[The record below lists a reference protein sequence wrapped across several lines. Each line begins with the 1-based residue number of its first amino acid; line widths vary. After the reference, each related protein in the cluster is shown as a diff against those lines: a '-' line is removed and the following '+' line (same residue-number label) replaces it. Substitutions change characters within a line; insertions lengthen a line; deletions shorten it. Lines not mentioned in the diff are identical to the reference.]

1 MAISDVQTLMRQAQL
16 GFREETIYGEEDRS
30 KQLIRPVVTT
40 FNVPPTQERHNVG
53 RTGLID
59 ASRSHLS
66 SETFEYNMTVEA
78 DPKFAW
84 WFLKWALG
92 HAVAVSSTKARFL
105 PLPLDEAL
113 PSFSCYIDTQQNFVA
128 DNQRTLLLEGL
139 IIQSFTLSSGSDEKN
154 AMMEISGPLQQ
165 PKVSDTFPFPIT
177 SEGIQLLPAF
187 HPVAGIN
194 DSDLR
199 PYIHQNFGAS
209 IGGVAQP
216 LNYPVSDMNTDML
229 EFSFTINN
237 DLKINYYPQGN
248 QNPFI
253 GEVIYQGREIMVDWT
268 TEYENMTE
276 YQIFHQAGKLLR
288 MKWEANHIDQYAED
302 TPYKVSFSFPN
313 LALNAASNL
322 IEAGSTVSTMEQ
334 SYTAELLARA
344 DIQERN
350 AMTPAELPLALAD
363 NTALLATRFTWDPT
377 PDYDANLTFV
387 ELDLTAAADIPA
399 ANLKLQLYSNN
410 DPASG
415 DDTPGTLIAE
425 SQEVHTS
432 WIGNEVIPFY
442 FDTAPLLANDAE
454 YWLVM
459 SQDSMTA
466 IAGDKLTITGEEVAS
481 SDNSGSATRASD
493 GTIGTWTIT
502 DNEWDVRIGTNGIPC
517 AIEVDGDGSYV

>member
-16 GFREETIYGEEDRS
+16 GFREETVYGEEDTS
-30 KQLIRPVVTT
+30 KQLIRPVVTS

-92 HAVAVSSTKARFL
+92 HAVAVNDTKARFL

-165 PKVSDTFPFPIT
+165 PKVSTEFPFPIT

-199 PYIHQNFGAS
+199 PYIHQNFEAS

-216 LNYPVSDMNTDML
+216 LTYPVSDMNTDML

-276 YQIFHQAGKLLR
+276 YQIFHQAGRLLR
-288 MKWEANHIDQYAED
+288 MQWQANHIDQYAAE

-344 DIQERN
+344 DIDERE
-350 AMTPAELPLALAD
+350 AMTEADIGLALAD
-363 NTALLATRFTWDPT
+363 ENARLATRFTWAPT
-377 PDYDANLTFV
+377 SDHNANLTFI
-387 ELDLTAAADIPA
+387 EILLTAADDIVD
-399 ANLKLQLYSNN
+399 ANLKLELYSNN
-410 DPASG
+410 APASG
-415 DDTPGTLIAE
+415 DDTPGTLIST
-425 SQEVHTS
+425 SQEVRTS
-432 WIGNEVIPFY
+432 WIGREVVPFY
-442 FDTAPLLANDAE
+442 FDDAPLLVNDAE
-454 YWLVM
+454 YWLVL
-459 SQDSMTA
+459 SQDGDSA
-466 IAGDKLTITGEEVAS
+466 ISSTDLIIKGETVS
-481 SDNSGSATRASD
+481 GSDNSGSATVSG
-493 GTIGTWTIT
+493 GTIGTWSIG
-502 DNEWDVRIGTNGIPC
+502 DDQWDIRIGTNGIPC